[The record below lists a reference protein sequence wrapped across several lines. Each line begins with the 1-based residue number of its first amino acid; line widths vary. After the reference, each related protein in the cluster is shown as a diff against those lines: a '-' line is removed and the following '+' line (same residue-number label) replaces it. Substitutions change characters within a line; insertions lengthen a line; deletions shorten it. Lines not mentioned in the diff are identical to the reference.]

1 MGLVEINHTSFTVA
15 DVDASAKWYCDV
27 LGFEVM
33 SDATRSREFTEKVTG
48 IPGAELHIIYVKGAG
63 YAIELVQYTGAPGVK
78 IDTATNNVGSA
89 HVCYNVEDLE
99 GMYIGLKAKGVTIIS
114 PPITVTDGPNKGGLV
129 VYLEDPDGNTL
140 EFVER
145 PKG

>member
-15 DVDASAKWYCDV
+15 DVEAAAKWYCDR

-33 SDATRSREFTEKVTG
+33 SDMHRPAEYCEAVTG
-48 IPGAELHIIYVKGAG
+48 IPGAALHIIYVRGGG
-63 YAIELVQYTGAPGVK
+63 YPIELIEYTASKGVK

-89 HVCYNVEDLE
+89 HVAYNVENLE
-99 GMYIGLKAKGVTIIS
+99 EMYAGLTAKGVKVLS
-114 PPITVTDGPNKGGLV
+114 PPVPITQGANKGGLV
-129 VYLEDPDGNTL
+129 VYLEDLDGYTL
-140 EFVER
+140 EFIER

>member
-15 DVDASAKWYCDV
+15 DVEAAAKWYCDK

-33 SDATRSREFTEKVTG
+33 SDLHRPRDYCEAVTG
-48 IPGAELHIIYVKGAG
+48 IPGAELHIIYVKGGG
-63 YAIELVQYTGAPGVK
+63 YPIELIEYTGAKGVK

-89 HVCYNVEDLE
+89 HVAYNVENLREMHADLT
-99 GMYIGLKAKGVTIIS
+99 AKGVRVIS
-114 PPITVTDGPNKGGLV
+114 EPVPITQGANKGGLV
-129 VYLEDPDGNTL
+129 IYIEDLDGNTF
-140 EFVER
+140 EFIEQ